1 MTQEKTRTKELARR
15 TFVYTLMVVTMISGL
30 IFLMFNMLGYTFN
43 SNTSQLQQ
51 TGLVQYTSYPSGA
64 MVSVDGMELR
74 RTQAKHAVL
83 PGIHTF
89 SMKLDD
95 YEPWQKT
102 LEIKS
107 NTVTNIDYVRM
118 IPIKRTVSAVKTF
131 DNIQAAYLSPAGNFV
146 AGIGQKDKTPVA
158 TFGDIRD
165 TNNEKFKEYA
175 LSTEVLAGYAWSA
188 DGHSFMVSEWDK
200 DARYLLVKH
209 IYRGEDGAQDVQW
222 LRLDRENP
230 EKIVDI
236 TAITGFDI
244 KQAHFVG
251 TSGNE
256 LYVLQESGELRH
268 VNVDGSA
275 ISSPII
281 TGVESFKL
289 YGTDRLA
296 YVAADSSKGKK
307 IAGIWKKDWK
317 KPFVIRTFTADESP
331 IIRVSGYFNKDT
343 VVLGAGKRLTIYRG
357 DISDSKE
364 AQAKFLKTDKTLQ
377 LDGSIEDISL
387 NNSGRFIV
395 AQIGSSAQSYDLE
408 RSTLS
413 SKFQLGDGQKIKWL
427 DDFHLLAAANSGKT
441 AIQEYDGTNFHELLP
456 ADKKIGIVL
465 SSNQR
470 YVYALAADASGKL
483 VLSKM
488 NMTNGSVGW
497 FGF

>member
-64 MVSVDGMELR
+64 MVSVDGMEFR

-118 IPIKRTVSAVKTF
+118 IPVKRTVSAVKTF
-131 DNIQAAYLSPAGNFV
+131 DNIQAVYLSPAGNFV

-165 TNNEKFKEYA
+165 TNNEKFKEYV

-188 DGHSFMVSEWDK
+188 DGHSFMVNEWDK

-256 LYVLQESGELRH
+256 LYVL
-268 VNVDGSA
+268 
-275 ISSPII
+275 
-281 TGVESFKL
+281 
-289 YGTDRLA
+289 
-296 YVAADSSKGKK
+296 
-307 IAGIWKKDWK
+307 
-317 KPFVIRTFTADESP
+317 
-331 IIRVSGYFNKDT
+331 
-343 VVLGAGKRLTIYRG
+343 
-357 DISDSKE
+357 
-364 AQAKFLKTDKTLQ
+364 
-377 LDGSIEDISL
+377 
-387 NNSGRFIV
+387 
-395 AQIGSSAQSYDLE
+395 
-408 RSTLS
+408 
-413 SKFQLGDGQKIKWL
+413 
-427 DDFHLLAAANSGKT
+427 
-441 AIQEYDGTNFHELLP
+441 
-456 ADKKIGIVL
+456 
-465 SSNQR
+465 
-470 YVYALAADASGKL
+470 
-483 VLSKM
+483 
-488 NMTNGSVGW
+488 
-497 FGF
+497 